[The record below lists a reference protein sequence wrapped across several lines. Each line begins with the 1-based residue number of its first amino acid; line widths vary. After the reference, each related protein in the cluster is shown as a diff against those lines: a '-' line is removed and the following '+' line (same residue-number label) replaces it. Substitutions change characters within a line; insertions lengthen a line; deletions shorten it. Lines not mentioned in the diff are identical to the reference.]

1 MQKKNQNQNRSLLL
15 TTMHGK
21 SNRQNELHKRIHKL
35 AKNQRYKRKTKKTE
49 AITPEKITKKK
60 CNSNKNNGSSNQM
73 FMQIR
78 KQTSSPTT
86 TVRREKGMESIVSL
100 TCRQAS
106 GLRSMPKPSPR
117 SLTTQAKKTGKK
129 ESKKENVTQ
138 KANIYT
144 ATTVIPSRHSQTP
157 QKTGSQ
163 RRSKREERS
172 TDDVPLLREA
182 ARMRAATTTGSTRM
196 KTIRI
201 KYIHYTVQLRD
212 TVQYEDN
219 VKGNTYTLQYKRRD
233 AVQARV

>member
-1 MQKKNQNQNRSLLL
+1 
-15 TTMHGK
+15 
-21 SNRQNELHKRIHKL
+21 
-35 AKNQRYKRKTKKTE
+35 
-49 AITPEKITKKK
+49 
-60 CNSNKNNGSSNQM
+60 
-73 FMQIR
+73 
-78 KQTSSPTT
+78 
-86 TVRREKGMESIVSL
+86 MESIVSL

-201 KYIHYTVQLRD
+201 KYIHSTVQLRD

-219 VKGNTYTLQYKRRD
+219 VKENTYTLQYKRRYTVQVQRHYKEIYTYVTIQKNRYSPSTNKNTYNFRSKNEMQYEGTYVYLTMQRGD
-233 AVQARV
+233 AV